1 MHAHEPMSEDAAL
14 EEGAQLALDEPG
26 HGMPPLL
33 AADQERLELLA
44 HDLIEHGALGLTP
57 AVAAGGSRGA

>member
-1 MHAHEPMSEDAAL
+1 MGQDAAL
-14 EEGAQLALDEPG
+14 EEATQLPLDESG
-26 HGMPPLL
+26 HGVPPLL

-44 HDLIEHGALGLTP
+44 HDLIEHSVLGLTP